1 LKKPVLGWN
10 ELYQVDSSGAGLH
23 AAQLLRHLQSPPAP
37 DITPLDLPKQNGPGI
52 APGAVSFLAQRIKAQ
67 AVTPFAF
74 STYSSIWL
82 KFRYL

>member
-1 LKKPVLGWN
+1 M
-10 ELYQVDSSGAGLH
+10 DTA
-23 AAQLLRHLQSPPAP
+23 
-37 DITPLDLPKQNGPGI
+37 KQNGPGI

>member
-1 LKKPVLGWN
+1 MTRRMSALWVMN
-10 ELYQVDSSGAGLH
+10 ANTRS
-23 AAQLLRHLQSPPAP
+23 AP
-37 DITPLDLPKQNGPGI
+37 LERPTQNGPGI
-52 APGAVSFLAQRIKAQ
+52 APGAVSFLTQRINTK

>member
-1 LKKPVLGWN
+1 MRQMSVLWLMN
-10 ELYQVDSSGAGLH
+10 ANT
-23 AAQLLRHLQSPPAP
+23 RN
-37 DITPLDLPKQNGPGI
+37 TPLERPKQNGPGI
-52 APGAVSFLAQRIKAQ
+52 APGAVSMTQSVNTQ

>member
-1 LKKPVLGWN
+1 MSVLW
-10 ELYQVDSSGAGLH
+10 
-23 AAQLLRHLQSPPAP
+23 LLNANVRN
-37 DITPLDLPKQNGPGI
+37 TPLERPKQNGPGI
-52 APGAVSFLAQRIKAQ
+52 APGAVYGSQRLNAQ

>member
-1 LKKPVLGWN
+1 MTRRMSTLWVMN
-10 ELYQVDSSGAGLH
+10 ANT
-23 AAQLLRHLQSPPAP
+23 R
-37 DITPLDLPKQNGPGI
+37 ITPPEHLTQNGPGI
-52 APGAVSFLAQRIKAQ
+52 APGAVSFFTQRINDQ

>member
-1 LKKPVLGWN
+1 MASPVACTWLTFVCA
-10 ELYQVDSSGAGLH
+10 ETACTVP
-23 AAQLLRHLQSPPAP
+23 AASVN
-37 DITPLDLPKQNGPGI
+37 KNGPEGPFFI
-52 APGAVSFLAQRIKAQ
+52 QGAVTTQ